1 MPNIYLQDLNNFSHI
16 FSENFSEKHKKLKDI
31 DDQQKGL
38 ILRLCESVVCAKDK
52 NQWKRTILSCVKNAE
67 KIEGLSTKEEVLE
80 ISAKH
85 ELADYPSAILYHS
98 KKS

>member
-1 MPNIYLQDLNNFSHI
+1 MQNYAQANFK
-16 FSENFSEKHKKLKDI
+16 KHKKLKDI